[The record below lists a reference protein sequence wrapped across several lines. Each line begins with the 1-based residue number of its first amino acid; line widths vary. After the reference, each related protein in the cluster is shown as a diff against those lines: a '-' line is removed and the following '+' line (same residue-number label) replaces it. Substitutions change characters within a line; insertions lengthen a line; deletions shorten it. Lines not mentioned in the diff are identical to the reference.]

1 MCLLH
6 ILGEKLFQSESQ
18 EGLLPLECGPVC
30 PGQIPLSSKHLPF
43 SQFGWK
49 LEFVQARWPPGEA
62 RWKSWCE
69 PRSLVSFSQAVA
81 SHGHMHILAFS
92 VILPFGGRT
101 QECCG
106 APWRVGE
113 NPGVVRRP
121 MKESRGGRCPRV
133 RAFCPAPPWVTAPAW
148 SDGGTFWAQ
157 SRGCN
162 HTYCTVVARIKCQ
175 LLGAREL
182 GPGEVLC
189 RGQILP

>member
-1 MCLLH
+1 M
-6 ILGEKLFQSESQ
+6 GQSARDRSLFQASICPSPSSVGNLSLSRRG
-18 EGLLPLECGPVC
+18 GLRERPGGSPGVSRGVWSPSHKQLPAMGTCTFSPSPSFFPLEG
-30 PGQIPLSSKHLPF
+30 
-43 SQFGWK
+43 
-49 LEFVQARWPPGEA
+49 
-62 RWKSWCE
+62 E
-69 PRSLVSFSQAVA
+69 PRSAAVP
-81 SHGHMHILAFS
+81 HG
-92 VILPFGGRT
+92 GWGRT
-101 QECCG
+101 REWCG
-106 APWRVGE
+106 APRREGE
-113 NPGVVRRP
+113 NPGVLWHP

-182 GPGEVLC
+182 GSGEVLC